1 MILWKNVENYHKNIS
16 IFILISTP
24 IVPQFYPILRIA
36 SVRRFSLNTFE
47 HPKNFVVGIP
57 ENFAVKIW
65 VYFEEMTP
73 YDTGRIAD
81 GIASRRALVYTVCP
95 PLPVRI

>member
-1 MILWKNVENYHKNIS
+1 MILCKNVENDHKNIS
-16 IFILISTP
+16 IFILILTSF
-24 IVPQFYPILRIA
+24 VPQFYPILWIA
-36 SVRRFSLNTFE
+36 SVRKFSLNTFE
-47 HPKNFVVGIP
+47 HLKTFVVGIP

-73 YDTGRIAD
+73 YDTGRI
-81 GIASRRALVYTVCP
+81 SRRAWVYTVCL